1 LKTKRTL
8 LVTPALIFIILTAIM
23 PSSMIS
29 AKAEVQTYVFSVDP
43 TIHDKYGLT
52 YPVTYMFS
60 LPNGASGLIAYR
72 RFTLDES
79 WVRIDEKTSN
89 DLFNGI
95 EAARFDYPNKKAYV
109 SVALAS
115 YSDSIYIYFTDSNG
129 NQINSNYLGTAP
141 YYDNRGVTVVFTID
155 DLGAAPPWGV
165 NEDFTE
171 ISTAFADAKVWWTGA
186 VVTNSINDW
195 QTLQDCVNR
204 GYFEVAS
211 HSREHP
217 DYTPYD
223 NYDSEIGGSRDDIC
237 SNLTLAYSKGSQ
249 GYVWGWVEP
258 SGKTDDTVQQK
269 LTQYHYLVSR
279 GTAEV
284 FTPVNYP
291 SWNSTFGIYDRS
303 NTTVDM
309 DFNSIYNL
317 NGYFDSVYASGGIYH
332 AWGHVGKLGW
342 TSGGVGYEHL
352 QYIAGKK
359 DVWYVGYGA
368 LYAYAYTRD
377 NFQTMSVTINPT
389 TAYIAVGGS
398 QEFTSTVTGRLS
410 PYTYQWYY
418 ANGTAISGA
427 TTSSLAYKAN
437 FTGTYSIYLNI
448 TDSLNYKTQSN
459 TATINVLFNIQGANA
474 LNSSWLSGWAFRKSH
489 VINNVTGA
497 GTNYL
502 VQVTVYYGSG
512 TDSGGNVYL
521 NSLCQ
526 TNFGDVRF
534 TASDGLTL
542 LNYYMSSE
550 TASNKADFW
559 VQDPD
564 NLSNVNST
572 IYIYFGKSGA
582 VTTSNGVA
590 TFNLFEN
597 ASNNHW
603 VDDWAN
609 NPILTPTAET
619 WDAGNMWPLSFLYVN
634 GTYYLYYTGSTT
646 PSNVYTSGGIGV
658 ATSTD
663 GIHFTKYS
671 GNPIVSPTES
681 GWLYSCNTPAVCY
694 VNGTFYMLFTGYKS
708 DAATSAAV
716 LATSADG
723 LNFTVYS
730 STPVLDDDASWI
742 NHHIESGGLS
752 VFDGKFYFYYNINP
766 NVGDTRMIGV
776 ATSTNCIN
784 WTVSPNNP
792 VVTTTSGGY
801 SSDNSACV
809 TMPKVVKYGT
819 LNGSPV
825 YLMLI
830 SAITYGWSISDE
842 HLDCLT
848 SSTPMFNS
856 TLNWHPILSGNV
868 FQPRT
873 GLDNPSPAL
882 SLDSVGDTV
891 AYNNYLNIF
900 YADGTNVRRATYE
913 SGGSIV
919 NFVNWNRNNEVGTW
933 IATNGYL
940 QEAGNLFSK
949 AYLWSNLPSMTDYRA
964 VANFS
969 ITTGKSYDSYLL
981 ARTTSGSNGGSS
993 YALNIAQNE
1002 SLIQIYKVTS
1012 GTWNLLASTSYI
1024 PTSNIQVEFDVY
1036 GTNTVTLLGKVNGVE
1051 KIRVSD
1057 SSSPITSGGFGLACA
1072 DQPGYTSKFSN
1083 IFVTNYVNPE
1093 PVQGAWGNQETNL
1106 LTASVSPTSWIID
1119 ADQSKTFTATPFGGS
1134 GIYMGYQWYVNRSA
1148 QFGQTASTFNYSSAS
1163 LGSYLITVTVSDSLG
1178 ATSAQLS
1185 NASVTV
1191 NSALVAPAASASPS
1205 TVDRGQFSSLTTT
1218 VVTTGTSSYTYQWL
1232 EKSPSGSY
1240 IRVGTNSSSF
1250 SFVTSDT
1257 TTTGSWSFILQ
1268 VTDNVGAAVNSSAV
1282 SVTVNTV
1289 PTVSVSPTSW
1299 TAYVG
1304 QSQTFSS
1311 SVSGGTLQY
1320 FYQWYLND
1328 TAVLGATIQN
1338 WTVTPTF
1345 AGHYSVYLEVT
1356 DALNVK
1362 VQSNIVT
1369 DITVFSQPTVSISPT
1384 SAGISLGSVKIFN
1397 STVSG
1402 GAHPYTY
1409 QWYYANGTAISG
1421 ATTSSLAY
1429 KANFTG
1435 TYSIYLNITD
1445 SLNYKTQSNTAT
1457 INVYSHLNAFISP
1470 TQVTLYY
1477 GQSQTFSVLGNG
1489 GSAPYTYQW
1498 YINDTAIPGATNA
1511 SWTFTPRENGNYRI
1525 YANLTDSYGV
1535 EATSNV
1541 VNNINV
1547 YSVHLMLNTEPQGTY
1562 AKGQQVTFKVTVLNQ
1577 QNPKLETTLTLTI
1590 TGPGDYGFYD
1600 FQPINMSANS
1610 VFEYSFNCVVPNVA
1624 GTYVVEVSLVP
1635 AQLTAYEAKW
1645 IEAGELPTGLG
1656 YSSTNSLVVSKSLVN
1671 GGYAIFVLVGSQAL
1685 SGVYSLALP
1694 KYKGK
1699 KLRTFSR
1706 ALPISRT
1713 NMLWRL
1719 TGRL

>member
-459 TATINVLFNIQGANA
+459 TATINV
-474 LNSSWLSGWAFRKSH
+474 
-489 VINNVTGA
+489 
-497 GTNYL
+497 
-502 VQVTVYYGSG
+502 
-512 TDSGGNVYL
+512 
-521 NSLCQ
+521 
-526 TNFGDVRF
+526 
-534 TASDGLTL
+534 
-542 LNYYMSSE
+542 
-550 TASNKADFW
+550 
-559 VQDPD
+559 
-564 NLSNVNST
+564 
-572 IYIYFGKSGA
+572 
-582 VTTSNGVA
+582 
-590 TFNLFEN
+590 
-597 ASNNHW
+597 
-603 VDDWAN
+603 
-609 NPILTPTAET
+609 
-619 WDAGNMWPLSFLYVN
+619 
-634 GTYYLYYTGSTT
+634 
-646 PSNVYTSGGIGV
+646 
-658 ATSTD
+658 
-663 GIHFTKYS
+663 
-671 GNPIVSPTES
+671 
-681 GWLYSCNTPAVCY
+681 
-694 VNGTFYMLFTGYKS
+694 
-708 DAATSAAV
+708 
-716 LATSADG
+716 
-723 LNFTVYS
+723 
-730 STPVLDDDASWI
+730 
-742 NHHIESGGLS
+742 
-752 VFDGKFYFYYNINP
+752 
-766 NVGDTRMIGV
+766 
-776 ATSTNCIN
+776 
-784 WTVSPNNP
+784 
-792 VVTTTSGGY
+792 
-801 SSDNSACV
+801 
-809 TMPKVVKYGT
+809 
-819 LNGSPV
+819 
-825 YLMLI
+825 
-830 SAITYGWSISDE
+830 
-842 HLDCLT
+842 
-848 SSTPMFNS
+848 
-856 TLNWHPILSGNV
+856 
-868 FQPRT
+868 
-873 GLDNPSPAL
+873 
-882 SLDSVGDTV
+882 
-891 AYNNYLNIF
+891 
-900 YADGTNVRRATYE
+900 
-913 SGGSIV
+913 
-919 NFVNWNRNNEVGTW
+919 
-933 IATNGYL
+933 
-940 QEAGNLFSK
+940 
-949 AYLWSNLPSMTDYRA
+949 
-964 VANFS
+964 
-969 ITTGKSYDSYLL
+969 
-981 ARTTSGSNGGSS
+981 
-993 YALNIAQNE
+993 
-1002 SLIQIYKVTS
+1002 
-1012 GTWNLLASTSYI
+1012 
-1024 PTSNIQVEFDVY
+1024 
-1036 GTNTVTLLGKVNGVE
+1036 
-1051 KIRVSD
+1051 
-1057 SSSPITSGGFGLACA
+1057 
-1072 DQPGYTSKFSN
+1072 
-1083 IFVTNYVNPE
+1083 
-1093 PVQGAWGNQETNL
+1093 
-1106 LTASVSPTSWIID
+1106 
-1119 ADQSKTFTATPFGGS
+1119 
-1134 GIYMGYQWYVNRSA
+1134 
-1148 QFGQTASTFNYSSAS
+1148 
-1163 LGSYLITVTVSDSLG
+1163 
-1178 ATSAQLS
+1178 
-1185 NASVTV
+1185 
-1191 NSALVAPAASASPS
+1191 
-1205 TVDRGQFSSLTTT
+1205 
-1218 VVTTGTSSYTYQWL
+1218 
-1232 EKSPSGSY
+1232 
-1240 IRVGTNSSSF
+1240 
-1250 SFVTSDT
+1250 
-1257 TTTGSWSFILQ
+1257 
-1268 VTDNVGAAVNSSAV
+1268 
-1282 SVTVNTV
+1282 
-1289 PTVSVSPTSW
+1289 
-1299 TAYVG
+1299 
-1304 QSQTFSS
+1304 
-1311 SVSGGTLQY
+1311 
-1320 FYQWYLND
+1320 
-1328 TAVLGATIQN
+1328 
-1338 WTVTPTF
+1338 
-1345 AGHYSVYLEVT
+1345 
-1356 DALNVK
+1356 
-1362 VQSNIVT
+1362 
-1369 DITVFSQPTVSISPT
+1369 
-1384 SAGISLGSVKIFN
+1384 
-1397 STVSG
+1397 
-1402 GAHPYTY
+1402 
-1409 QWYYANGTAISG
+1409 
-1421 ATTSSLAY
+1421 
-1429 KANFTG
+1429 
-1435 TYSIYLNITD
+1435 
-1445 SLNYKTQSNTAT
+1445 
-1457 INVYSHLNAFISP
+1457 YSHLNAFISP